1 MELKHESIT
10 FKYRLSSG
18 EPHSTQP
25 AQSWF
30 VFPAKVAASS
40 LQAFSVLF
48 TAASRVS

>member
-1 MELKHESIT
+1 MELKRESIT
-10 FKYRLSSG
+10 FPLSSG
-18 EPHSTQP
+18 EHSTQP
-25 AQSWF
+25 AQSKF